1 MLLQA
6 RNHRARSIAAAAAAA
21 AAPSANSNSN
31 SASAAQRDG
40 WLQANV
46 APLAA
51 TSATPSLAA
60 LNASCAALLP
70 ALRVPTTRNEEY
82 RFTDLAPLT
91 SAGLVASSPA
101 SLDDAR
107 VAEAA
112 AALAPSSASP
122 AAVLLVT
129 VDGRF
134 APALSDTSALPSS
147 SGAYAGPLSGAPQ
160 AAAER
165 LGKLSSARGGP
176 FAAVNGALASDA
188 VVVFVPAG
196 KSLAAPVHV
205 LHLSTAGNSGGSARP
220 ASAPRVLVVLE
231 ENAEA
236 QLVEEHATV
245 PSSSS
250 ASALASSSS
259 SSSSFE
265 TAVAEVFLAEG
276 ARLKHAYAARPG
288 ADDDSASTSSL
299 PPIHLRATLVD
310 QAARSSYAL
319 AEARAGGAAGA
330 LSRHDLDISQLGPD
344 TETELRHFVLC
355 GVGQL
360 HDLHTRLDLEH
371 PRGRADQL
379 HKCIAASPTAKG
391 VFDGGVKVGR
401 GAQQTDAGQLT
412 RSLLLAPRATV
423 HAKPNL
429 QIIADDVRCTHG
441 CAISD
446 LADEELFYFRARGV
460 PAEAAR
466 GALVASFGGE
476 VVRALG
482 SPALEARVR
491 RDTVAALRAAEALP
505 SGSA

>member
-1 MLLQA
+1 MLLQ
-6 RNHRARSIAAAAAAA
+6 RRRTTLLAAAAAAA
-21 AAPSANSNSN
+21 SAPSANSN

-46 APLAA
+46 APLATA
-51 TSATPSLAA
+51 TASAAPASLAA
-60 LNASCAALLP
+60 LNAACSALLP
-70 ALRVPTTRNEEY
+70 AMRVPTTRNEEY

-112 AALAPSSASP
+112 AALAPSASP
-122 AAVLLVT
+122 AVLLVT

-205 LHLSTAGNSGGSARP
+205 LHLSTGAAGGSARP
-220 ASAPRVLVVLE
+220 ASAPRVLVVLG

-245 PSSSS
+245 PSASSS
-250 ASALASSSS
+250 APSPSC
-259 SSSSFE
+259 FE

-288 ADDDSASTSSL
+288 ADDTSTSPSNSL
-299 PPIHLRATLVD
+299 PPVHLRATLVD
-310 QAARSSYAL
+310 QAARSTYAL

-330 LSRHDLDISQLGPD
+330 LTRHDLDISQLGPD

-379 HKCIAASPTAKG
+379 HKCIAASPTARG

-412 RSLLLAPRATV
+412 RSLLLAPRTTV

-429 QIIADDVRCTHG
+429 QIVADDVRCTHG